1 MRNTPAKPANAA
13 AHWGK
18 RQLWIILG
26 WLLMISAPIVGA
38 IPGPG
43 FLIVFPI
50 GLAMVL
56 KNSRWAKRQ
65 YLIFA
70 KANPEYGQWMHWAL
84 RRQRSTE
91 RPPVPDIWG
100 DIRTLFRRDDLDQ
113 KPD

>member
-1 MRNTPAKPANAA
+1 MSKKPAEPANASLD
-13 AHWGK
+13 WGK

-26 WLLMISAPIVGA
+26 WVLMLSAPIVGA

-50 GLAMVL
+50 GLALVL

-91 RPPVPDIWG
+91 RPPVPNIWEDILY
-100 DIRTLFRRDDLDQ
+100 LFRRDDLDQ

>member
-13 AHWGK
+13 ADWGK

-26 WLLMISAPIVGA
+26 WVLMLSAPIVGA

-50 GLAMVL
+50 GLAMLL

-91 RPPVPDIWG
+91 RPPVPNIWE
-100 DIRTLFRRDDLDQ
+100 DIRTLFRRDDLDH